1 MACIS
6 LLKRIE
12 RENQSSVLLDAHEA
26 QICERSV
33 CYREDMTEE
42 QIKAEPAAK
51 GLMLSNA
58 IFEADTSLKT
68 LSVEERFEARLE

>member
-1 MACIS
+1 
-6 LLKRIE
+6 
-12 RENQSSVLLDAHEA
+12 
-26 QICERSV
+26 
-33 CYREDMTEE
+33 MTEE